1 MSSYRELTIAL
12 GDAPLLDFLFEF
24 KLLPKMDELQ
34 PTGTQHEYTIKFM
47 WLMSHSSVEILE
59 VVKRWFYH

>member
-1 MSSYRELTIAL
+1 MHLLPGHCSNSRFV
-12 GDAPLLDFLFEF
+12 LDFLFEF